1 VWARSDGDVRASENA
16 RLQAWRAANPEKAR
30 AQRRKQ
36 RYALDASSFARILA
50 TQSNQCAICRSPEPR
65 CVDHCHVT
73 KRVRG
78 ILCRSCN
85 IALGQFRDDPR
96 IVLAAAAYVEG
107 ARRSP

>member
-1 VWARSDGDVRASENA
+1 MRASENA
-16 RLQAWRAANPEKAR
+16 RLKAWRAANPEKAR

-36 RYALDASSFARILA
+36 RYALDTSSFARLLA
-50 TQSNQCAICRSPEPR
+50 TQSNQCAICRSPEPG

-73 KRVRG
+73 GRVRG

-96 IVLAAAAYVEG
+96 IVLAAAAYVED